1 MIDPR
6 LKPFWKSRHTSRKT
20 IGACDEELDDD
31 QQADDE
37 ADLAGFAVYARHDY
51 GLLDSNN
58 HAETVINKNKNDV
71 NSWFSRVVWRPPFS
85 PGIVT

>member
-1 MIDPR
+1 MSKWPIRDWSLSPSFQEPTY
-6 LKPFWKSRHTSRKT
+6 KQQDN
-20 IGACDEELDDD
+20 GACDEELDDD
-31 QQADDE
+31 QQANDE
-37 ADLAGFAVYARHDY
+37 ADLAGV
-51 GLLDSNN
+51 DSNN